1 MLFCDNVMAS
11 VSIAYL
17 QSVSS
22 YLNELDITPP
32 ATSYVEN
39 AGRIAMEDYINLLNL
54 GAELSALSLFGFEL
68 GKRIQAKDYGVLGYL
83 VESCENLSQAID
95 ALIRFDS
102 LVADI
107 GETHVHPLEN
117 QVKLDWVPKSTNSK
131 QMVLRNTTAWI
142 ATVRKILGETYTPD
156 EITFAFDLTP
166 DELTI
171 LRDWFRCNVIIRA
184 TTNSIIFSK
193 ALLSIPFTSENKA
206 MFRALTEVTESELQ
220 ARNAHSNIKEQ
231 VTLLLKAKASLR
243 QCDQTRIAAALFIS
257 PRTLQRKLKQ
267 QGTSFIELLT
277 LERQSRVDFLLTQY
291 SIAETALELGFQEQS
306 SFTHAFKKWRGI
318 TPRRHQQSLR

>member
-1 MLFCDNVMAS
+1 MAS

-17 QSVSS
+17 HSVSS
-22 YLNELDITPP
+22 YLNELDIAPP
-32 ATSYVEN
+32 ATNYVEN
-39 AGRIAMEDYINLLNL
+39 AGRIAMEDYISLLNL
-54 GAELSALSLFGFEL
+54 GAELSGQSLFGFEL

-107 GETHVHPLEN
+107 GDTHVHPLAN
-117 QVKLDWVPKSTNSK
+117 QVKLDWVPKSTNCK
-131 QMVLRNTTAWI
+131 QMVLRNTTAWVE
-142 ATVRKILGETYTPD
+142 TVRKILGESYKPD
-156 EITFAFDLTP
+156 EITFAFDLTS
-166 DELTI
+166 DELT
-171 LRDWFRCNVIIRA
+171 LLTDWFSCNVIVRA
-184 TTNSIIFSK
+184 KSNSIIFSK
-193 ALLSIPFTSENKA
+193 ALLSIPFTSENRA
-206 MFRALTEVTESELQ
+206 MFRALIEVTENELQ
-220 ARNAHSNIKEQ
+220 ARTTHRNIKEQ

-243 QCDQTRIAAALFIS
+243 QCDQTRIAAALFVS

-267 QGTSFIELLT
+267 QDVSFMELLN

-318 TPRRHQQSLR
+318 TPLKYQQSLR

>member
-1 MLFCDNVMAS
+1 MAS

-17 QSVSS
+17 HSVSS
-22 YLNELDITPP
+22 YLNELEIAPP
-32 ATSYVEN
+32 ATNYVEN

-54 GAELSALSLFGFEL
+54 GAELSGQSLFGFEL

-107 GETHVHPLEN
+107 GDTHVHPLAN
-117 QVKLDWVPKSTNSK
+117 QVKLDWVPKSTNCK
-131 QMVLRNTTAWI
+131 QMVLRNTTAWVE
-142 ATVRKILGETYTPD
+142 TVRKILGESYKPD
-156 EITFAFDLTP
+156 EITFAFDLTS
-166 DELTI
+166 DELT
-171 LRDWFRCNVIIRA
+171 LLTDWFSCNVIVRA
-184 TTNSIIFSK
+184 KTNSIIFSK
-193 ALLSIPFTSENKA
+193 ALLSIPFTSENRA
-206 MFRALTEVTESELQ
+206 MFRALIEVTENELQ
-220 ARNAHSNIKEQ
+220 ARSSQSNIKEQ
-231 VTLLLKAKASLR
+231 ITLLLKAKASLR
-243 QCDQTRIAAALFIS
+243 QCDQTRIAAALFVS

-267 QGTSFIELLT
+267 QGVSFMELLN

-306 SFTHAFKKWRGI
+306 SFTHAFKKWRGM
-318 TPRRHQQSLR
+318 TPLKYQQSLR

>member
-1 MLFCDNVMAS
+1 MAS
-11 VSIAYL
+11 VSTAYV
-17 QSVSS
+17 QSVLS
-22 YLNELDITPP
+22 YLTDLGITPP
-32 ATSYVEN
+32 AMACDEN
-39 AGRIAMEDYINLLNL
+39 SGRIAMEHYIDLLSL
-54 GAELSALSLFGFEL
+54 GETLSGQSLFGFEL

-107 GETHVHPLEN
+107 GDTHVYPLEY
-117 QVKLDWVPKSTNSK
+117 QVQLDWIPKSTNCK
-131 QMVLRNTTAWI
+131 HMVLRNTTAWI
-142 ATVRKILGETYTPD
+142 ATVRKILGEMYKPD
-156 EITFAFDLTP
+156 EITFAFDLTS
-166 DELTI
+166 DELAI
-171 LRDWFRCNVIIRA
+171 LSDWFNCKVIIRA

-193 ALLSIPFTSENKA
+193 ELLSIPFTSENKA
-206 MFRALTEVTESELQ
+206 MFRALIEVSESELQ
-220 ARNAHSNIKEQ
+220 ARNTHSNIKEQ

-277 LERQSRVDFLLTQY
+277 FERQSRVDFLLTQY
-291 SIAETALELGFQEQS
+291 SIAETAFELGFQEQS

-318 TPRRHQQSLR
+318 TPLKHQQMLR

>member
-1 MLFCDNVMAS
+1 MLFYDKVMAS
-11 VSIAYL
+11 VSTAYV
-17 QSVSS
+17 QSVIS
-22 YLNELDITPP
+22 YLTDLGITPP
-32 ATSYVEN
+32 AMGCDEN
-39 AGRIAMEDYINLLNL
+39 AERIAMDHYIDLLSL
-54 GAELSALSLFGFEL
+54 GEALSGQNLFGFEL

-117 QVKLDWVPKSTNSK
+117 QVQLDWVPKSTNCK

-142 ATVRKILGETYTPD
+142 ATVRKILGETYKPD
-156 EITFAFDLTP
+156 EITFAFDLTS

-171 LRDWFRCNVIIRA
+171 LSDWFNCKVIIRA
-184 TTNSIIFSK
+184 TKNSIIFSK

-206 MFRALTEVTESELQ
+206 MFRALIEVSENELQ
-220 ARNAHSNIKEQ
+220 ARNTHSNIKEQ
-231 VTLLLKAKASLR
+231 VALLLKAKASLR

-267 QGTSFIELLT
+267 QDTSFTELLT

-291 SIAETALELGFQEQS
+291 SIAETAFELGFQEQS

-318 TPRRHQQSLR
+318 TPLKHQQMLR

>member
-1 MLFCDNVMAS
+1 MAS
-11 VSIAYL
+11 VSTVYV
-17 QSVSS
+17 QSVLS
-22 YLNELDITPP
+22 YLTDLGITPS
-32 ATSYVEN
+32 AMACGEN
-39 AGRIAMEDYINLLNL
+39 AGRIAMEHYIDLLSL
-54 GAELSALSLFGFEL
+54 GETLSGQSLFGFEL

-107 GETHVHPLEN
+107 GDTYVHPLEN
-117 QVKLDWVPKSTNSK
+117 QVQLDWIPKSTNCK
-131 QMVLRNTTAWI
+131 HMVLRNTTAWI
-142 ATVRKILGETYTPD
+142 ATVRKILGEMYKPD
-156 EITFAFDLTP
+156 EITFAFDLTS
-166 DELTI
+166 DELAI
-171 LRDWFRCNVIIRA
+171 LSDWFNCKLTIRA
-184 TTNSIIFSK
+184 KTNSIIFSK

-206 MFRALTEVTESELQ
+206 MFRALIEVSESELQ
-220 ARNAHSNIKEQ
+220 ARNTHSNIKEQ

-277 LERQSRVDFLLTQY
+277 FERQSRVDFLLTQY
-291 SIAETALELGFQEQS
+291 SIAETAFELGFQEQS

-318 TPRRHQQSLR
+318 TPLKHQQMLR

>member
-1 MLFCDNVMAS
+1 MAS

-17 QSVSS
+17 HSVSS

-32 ATSYVEN
+32 ASNYVEN

-54 GAELSALSLFGFEL
+54 GAELSGQSLFGFEL

-107 GETHVHPLEN
+107 GDTHVHPLAN
-117 QVKLDWVPKSTNSK
+117 QVKLDWVPKSTNCK
-131 QMVLRNTTAWI
+131 QMVLRNTTAWVE
-142 ATVRKILGETYTPD
+142 TVRKILGESYRPD
-156 EITFAFDLTP
+156 EITFAFELTS
-166 DELTI
+166 DELT
-171 LRDWFRCNVIIRA
+171 LLTDWFSCNVIVRA
-184 TTNSIIFSK
+184 KTNSIIFSK
-193 ALLSIPFTSENKA
+193 ALLSIPFTSENRA
-206 MFRALTEVTESELQ
+206 MFRALIEVTENELQ
-220 ARNAHSNIKEQ
+220 ARTTHRDIKEQ
-231 VTLLLKAKASLR
+231 VTLLLKAKATLR
-243 QCDQTRIAAALFIS
+243 QCNQTRIAAALFVS

-267 QGTSFIELLT
+267 QDVSFMELLN

-318 TPRRHQQSLR
+318 TPLRYQQSLR